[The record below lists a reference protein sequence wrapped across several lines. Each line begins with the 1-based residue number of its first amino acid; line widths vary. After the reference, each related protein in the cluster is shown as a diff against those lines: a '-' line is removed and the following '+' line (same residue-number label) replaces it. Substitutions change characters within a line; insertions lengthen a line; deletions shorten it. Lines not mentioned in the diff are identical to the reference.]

1 MYCSS
6 GIGSLL
12 GFESRH
18 LHQIFRKGEIMNE
31 QRELNEQEL
40 KEESRKVILA
50 NIRSCVLSGEIDKA
64 YNLSV
69 IYSNLKD

>member
-1 MYCSS
+1 
-6 GIGSLL
+6 
-12 GFESRH
+12 
-18 LHQIFRKGEIMNE
+18 MNE

-50 NIRSCVLSGEIDKA
+50 NIRSCVLSGEIDKS
-64 YNLSV
+64 YDLSV